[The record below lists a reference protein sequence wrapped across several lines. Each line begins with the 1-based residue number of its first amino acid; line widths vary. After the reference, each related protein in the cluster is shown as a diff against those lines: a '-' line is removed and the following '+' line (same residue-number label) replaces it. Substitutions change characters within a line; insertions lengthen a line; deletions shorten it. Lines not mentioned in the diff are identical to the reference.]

1 MGIETSLYV
10 IAGVAALSVLIA
22 AVPFKQA
29 YGLSDSVAGALSTTS
44 AYRSA
49 HTASHRQSRA
59 SVRVTTEW
67 SVGAIFGAALVPLL
81 VVWLVIMT
89 YILKVG

>member
-10 IAGVAALSVLIA
+10 IAGAAALSVLIA

-67 SVGAIFGAALVPLL
+67 SVGAIIGAALVPLL

-89 YILKVG
+89 FILKVG